1 MRIASSKAGITIRID
16 HRFARFESAAVVLD
30 VLKAANRNSE
40 ILGQQA
46 FEAPRLARSRRGNYS
61 RVASERAVV
70 LGFRTRYVAQRAA
83 HTEIKL
89 GKISDNDEAWA

>member
-70 LGFRTRYVAQRAA
+70 LVRTRYVAQRAA
-83 HTEIKL
+83 HT
-89 GKISDNDEAWA
+89 DVQRRR